1 MSFYSLSIVFIIF
14 WGSFI
19 KVELYEKVSVNFLDF
34 LYNQFN
40 KNIIINN
47 DNNKNI
53 ALFAKPDQEYI
64 V

>member
-1 MSFYSLSIVFIIF
+1 MKKYL
-14 WGSFI
+14 
-19 KVELYEKVSVNFLDF
+19 VNFLDF